1 MPKGIPNKPLTQ
13 QQIELKQRIKT
24 CIKLIGQIETLDLKS
39 LDEIQEAI
47 AVRRAVFATPLT
59 TSPAEYTGPANDPNA

>member
-24 CIKLIGQIETLDLKS
+24 CIKLIGLIEQLDAKS

-47 AVRRAVFATPLT
+47 SVRRAVLANPIT
-59 TSPAEYTGPANDPNA
+59 TSPAQYDGPANDPNA

>member
-24 CIKLIGQIETLDLKS
+24 CIKLIGQIETLDTKS

-47 AVRRAVFATPLT
+47 MVRRAVLANPIT
-59 TSPAEYTGPANDPNA
+59 TSPAQYTGPANNPEA